1 LNKIIISIDGPA
13 GSGKDR
19 IARYVSKKWSFKHLD
34 SGILYRRIA
43 NLIYK
48 KKLDPFDKKN
58 IIKLINNI
66 KELSYRK
73 HKNLRLEKI
82 SRIASIIAEFKY
94 LRDFVNK
101 QQKKIVKRIN
111 KKNGFVI
118 DGRDIGSVVFKN
130 ANVKLY
136 IDVDIHI
143 RAKRRHKQL
152 IDMGEKSIYRKI
164 LKDIKLRDKKDKT
177 RINSPLVIP
186 KGAFIIDNSSTFHST
201 QNQIIKIIGKKI
213 NVKY

>member
-1 LNKIIISIDGPA
+1 MNKIIISIDGPA
-13 GSGKDR
+13 GSGKGR

-48 KKLDPFDKKN
+48 KKLDPLDNKN
-58 IIKLINNI
+58 ITKLINNI

-101 QQKKIVKRIN
+101 QQKKIIKRLN

-177 RINSPLVIP
+177 RTNSPLVIP

>member
-1 LNKIIISIDGPA
+1 MNKIIISIDGPA
-13 GSGKDR
+13 GSGKGR
-19 IARYVSKKWSFKHLD
+19 IARYVSKKWNFQHID

-48 KKLDPFDKKN
+48 KKLDPLDKKN
-58 IIKLINNI
+58 ITKLINNI

>member
-1 LNKIIISIDGPA
+1 MNKIIISIDGPA

>member
-13 GSGKDR
+13 GSGKGR
-19 IARYVSKKWSFKHLD
+19 IARYVSKKWNFQHID

-48 KKLDPFDKKN
+48 KKLDPLDKKN
-58 IIKLINNI
+58 ITKLINNI

-101 QQKKIVKRIN
+101 QQKKIIKRLN

-130 ANVKLY
+130 ANIKLY

-177 RINSPLVIP
+177 RTNSPLVIP

-213 NVKY
+213 NGKY